1 MKFRKRRGSLHL
13 GMRVDR
19 SVAMLAALTAN
30 LHRNPEKRPVPYSW
44 TDFTLHED
52 DDRPISLAEAVAS
65 WS

>member
-13 GMRVDR
+13 GMRVER

-44 TDFTLHED
+44 TDFALHED
-52 DDRPISLAEAVAS
+52 DDRPISLAEAIAS